1 MGWVRT
7 KALTMEQPSAPS
19 LTRWLF
25 AG

>member
-25 AG
+25 A